1 MKVSFDFD
9 DTASRK
15 DVQEYIRELKSKGI
29 DVIITTSRLGHSSG
43 KGSNFDRLWHRD
55 LFQVADKLGIS
66 DIIFTG
72 GERKTKALKG
82 KGVRFHLDD
91 NDTELE
97 GMRYGVSVL
106 DPDWKE
112 KCNKL
117 IQKK

>member
-9 DTASRK
+9 DTADRK

-29 DVIITTSRLGHSSG
+29 DVIITTSRHD
-43 KGSNFDRLWHRD
+43 SNTKFSRLWNDD
-55 LFQVADKLGIS
+55 LYKVADGLGIK

-72 GERKTKALKG
+72 GASKTKALKG

-91 NDTELE
+91 SDTELE